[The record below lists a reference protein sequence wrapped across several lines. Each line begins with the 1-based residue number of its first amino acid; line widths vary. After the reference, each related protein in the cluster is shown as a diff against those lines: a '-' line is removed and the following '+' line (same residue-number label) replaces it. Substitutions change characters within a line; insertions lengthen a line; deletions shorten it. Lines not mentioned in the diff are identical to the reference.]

1 MPSSVR
7 FALFPLLL
15 CLVLCSALPARAEYY
30 TNPESLVNQA
40 TVVYRGFLAD
50 PDMQWFRNNVSTAR
64 GIFIVPQLLRGGF
77 IVGGSGGRGVLLAQ
91 DPTTGRWSSPAFYS
105 MGSLSVGFQ
114 IGADASEIIL
124 LVMTDR
130 GLKAMLSTDF
140 KLGADVA
147 VAAGPVGISAKAQ
160 TADILAFGRSQG
172 LYGGISLEGAIINPL
187 DDWNRQYYTSPV
199 QIFDILITQKYNNP
213 QADALRQL
221 LPKAK
226 PPQTQGKP
234 LGW

>member
-77 IVGGSGGRGVLLAQ
+77 IVGGSGGRGVLLAL
-91 DPTTGRWSSPAFYS
+91 DPTSGRWSSPAFYS

-130 GLKAMLSTDF
+130 GLNAMLSTDF

-199 QIFDILITQKYNNP
+199 QIFDILITQKYTNP

-221 LPKAK
+221 LPKAQ